1 MGLTYKKSSR
11 TLNFK
16 EDKPTVQVLKP
27 VRYPTITAE
36 DLAEEIAQT
45 QGVPKTMVLA
55 VIEALINRLIHYMK
69 IGHGVRMGDFG
80 IFKPSFSAK
89 SAETAEELD
98 ASLIT
103 RKKILFSPGKAFRTM
118 LKNVSVQSVDEATT
132 SGTTGS
138 GDSSPSDGSSTSGG
152 DTPSG
157 DSSGGGSDGDDSSGS
172 GSFD

>member
-16 EDKPTVQVLKP
+16 DDKPTVQVLKP

-36 DLAEEIAQT
+36 DLADEISQT

-89 SAETAEELD
+89 SVNTVDELD
-98 ASLIT
+98 ASLIR
-103 RKKILFSPGKAFRTM
+103 RKKILFSPGKAFREM
-118 LKNVSVQSVDEATT
+118 LKNVSVQSADEAEISDT
-132 SGTTGS
+132 SDDG
-138 GDSSPSDGSSTSGG
+138 SSPSDGSS
-152 DTPSG
+152 
-157 DSSGGGSDGDDSSGS
+157 SGGGSGGGLPDSGGGESNG
-172 GSFD
+172 

>member
-55 VIEALINRLIHYMK
+55 VIPAVVVLMAVTPVAAAVSIKLKISIINNTQMEQTL
-69 IGHGVRMGDFG
+69 
-80 IFKPSFSAK
+80 
-89 SAETAEELD
+89 
-98 ASLIT
+98 
-103 RKKILFSPGKAFRTM
+103 
-118 LKNVSVQSVDEATT
+118 
-132 SGTTGS
+132 
-138 GDSSPSDGSSTSGG
+138 
-152 DTPSG
+152 
-157 DSSGGGSDGDDSSGS
+157 
-172 GSFD
+172 